1 MLIAYEPRLYVKDFL
16 LKNIIIYHLN
26 PLILKLCHVLE
37 LAIVWLKENSIYC
50 LSEWKLMN

>member
-1 MLIAYEPRLYVKDFL
+1 MLIAYEPMLYVKDFL

-50 LSEWKLMN
+50 LSEWRLMN